1 MAQTSIWHIFF
12 KEGKGVSLG
21 LFHKWHPDVIKDNT
35 QLSSPNAEC
44 DGYPLKKRE
53 NNVATFLIFFWHLY
67 LIIGTYFSHF
77 RGTWWFLWSIKILC
91 SPQVVLSNRG
101 LHFVKIL
108 WLIYRKTINIPQK
121 PLFFQKNVGYV
132 ATHGH
137 ISKIWLIIGL
147 IQGNKY
153 YVTQLTLDITAQT
166 HGYWV
171 ILPKSKNRPN
181 PFSQG

>member
-1 MAQTSIWHIFF
+1 MEYVKYENINSGGCPIQGNAKKLFFPTFCEKSVAQTSIWHIFF

-21 LFHKWHPDVIKDNT
+21 LFHKWHPDIIKDNT

-53 NNVATFLIFFWHLY
+53 NNVATFLIFFLHFY

-77 RGTWWFLWSIKILC
+77 RDTWWFLWSIKILC

-108 WLIYRKTINIPQK
+108 WLIYRKTIINIPQK
-121 PLFFQKNVGYV
+121 TLFFQKM
-132 ATHGH
+132 
-137 ISKIWLIIGL
+137 W
-147 IQGNKY
+147 
-153 YVTQLTLDITAQT
+153 DM
-166 HGYWV
+166 
-171 ILPKSKNRPN
+171 
-181 PFSQG
+181 

>member
-1 MAQTSIWHIFF
+1 M
-12 KEGKGVSLG
+12 
-21 LFHKWHPDVIKDNT
+21 
-35 QLSSPNAEC
+35 
-44 DGYPLKKRE
+44 
-53 NNVATFLIFFWHLY
+53 ATFLIFFLHFY

-108 WLIYRKTINIPQK
+108 WLIYRKTIINIPQNTI
-121 PLFFQKNVGYV
+121 FSKNVGYV

-153 YVTQLTLDITAQT
+153 YVTQLTLDITAQM

-171 ILPKSKNRPN
+171 IFLSPEITQIPLVRARGTY
-181 PFSQG
+181 FSHFWDMLWFLWSNMILCSHQVLHCDW

>member
-1 MAQTSIWHIFF
+1 MQSVMDIPWRNVRIMWLHFWYFSYILTHNRHIFF
-12 KEGKGVSLG
+12 T
-21 LFHKWHPDVIKDNT
+21 F
-35 QLSSPNAEC
+35 Q
-44 DGYPLKKRE
+44 GYMM
-53 NNVATFLIFFWHLY
+53 I
-67 LIIGTYFSHF
+67 
-77 RGTWWFLWSIKILC
+77 LWSIKILC

-108 WLIYRKTINIPQK
+108 WLIYRKTINIPK
-121 PLFFQKNVGYV
+121 KNTIFSKNVGYV

-166 HGYWV
+166 HGY
-171 ILPKSKNRPN
+171 
-181 PFSQG
+181 